1 MSAARLFESSDYV
14 SAFALAAIAQLGF
27 VGMMSSPDRPA
38 LLMDISDEKS
48 QPVAV
53 QITPVPLLKLG
64 SKNPQTLP
72 KEWMRQV
79 APTPPVQKKEEAPL
93 PSPQAEKT
101 PEAIP
106 STSMPDSAAAPVV
119 ADAAP
124 AGPTDPAAM
133 PTDSGAT
140 APASSEKGDPH
151 GSPNGTET
159 DPNKARAAD
168 MYRNQLAYF
177 FLQRFAIRGKVP
189 FEQLEKLRGA
199 ASVQVGADRAVT
211 GFTITKPSGD
221 ATFDTEMRNALQSRV
236 GATLP
241 PPPPLYPDMLGASIP
256 VSFSCTSKAACE

>member
-1 MSAARLFESSDYV
+1 MSALRLFESSDYV

-38 LLMDISDEKS
+38 LLMDISDEKA

-53 QITPVPLLKLG
+53 HITPVPLLKLG

-72 KEWMRQV
+72 KEWQRQV
-79 APTPPVQKKEEAPL
+79 APKPPAQKKEDTPL

-106 STSMPDSAAAPVV
+106 STSVADAAASPVV

-124 AGPTDPAAM
+124 AGPTDPAASA
-133 PTDSGAT
+133 TDASA
-140 APASSEKGDPH
+140 APVSSEKGDPH

-168 MYRNQLAYF
+168 MYRNQLAYYF
-177 FLQRFAIRGKVP
+177 TQRFAIKGKVP
-189 FEQLEKLRGA
+189 FEQLAKLHGA
-199 ASVQVGADRAVT
+199 ASVQVGADRTVT

-221 ATFDTEMRNALQSRV
+221 AVFDAEMRSALQSRV

-241 PPPPLYPDMLGASIP
+241 PPPPLYPDMLGTSIS
-256 VSFSCTSKAACE
+256 VSFSCTSRANCE